1 MSDVIDRILT
11 LPWGL
16 AFAALW
22 AGVMVRANATY
33 WIGRGLAAGTAHSRW
48 ASLLTSPT
56 YARAQALYDRW
67 GVLAV
72 PFSFCTIGVQSLVQ
86 LAAGVTRM
94 PLTRYLPAVAVG
106 CAIWAALYSTVGLAL
121 VATWLEAGGA
131 WALTAALLL
140 VAVVAWVRLRRS
152 GSVTARG

>member
-22 AGVMVRANATY
+22 AGVMLRANATY
-33 WIGRGLAAGTAHSRW
+33 WIGRGIAAGTAHSRW
-48 ASLLTSPT
+48 SALLATPT
-56 YARAQALYDRW
+56 YARAQALYERW

-72 PFSFCTIGVQSLVQ
+72 PVSFCTVGVQSLVQ
-86 LAAGVTRM
+86 VAAGATRM
-94 PLTRYLPAVAVG
+94 PLTRYLPSVAVG

-121 VATWLEAGGA
+121 IATWLEAGGA
-131 WALTAALLL
+131 WALTVALLL
-140 VAVVAWVRLRRS
+140 AAGVAWLRLRRS
-152 GSVTARG
+152 AVPAVRG